1 MGREIGGKSKK
12 KESRKEMND
21 EERTSKGTGYEK
33 KGGEEKGC

>member
-1 MGREIGGKSKK
+1 MKK

-21 EERTSKGTGYEK
+21 EERTWKDTGYEK